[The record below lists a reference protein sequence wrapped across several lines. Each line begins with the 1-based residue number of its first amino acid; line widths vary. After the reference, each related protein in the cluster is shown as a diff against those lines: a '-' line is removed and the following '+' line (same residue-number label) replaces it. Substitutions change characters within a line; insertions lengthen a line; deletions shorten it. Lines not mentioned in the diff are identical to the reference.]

1 MKEFPLY
8 LLEVFSILKA
18 HSDKNYLVGGCVRD
32 ILLNKTPN
40 DFDVV
45 TDVPIVDIISLF
57 KDNGWKVQ
65 EAGQQF
71 LVCILSKNGNSIEIA
86 NFRNDS
92 TYIDGRRP
100 ESVSI
105 GTIEEDAERRDISI
119 NSLYLNPYN
128 GEIIDPTGNGLSDIS
143 NKIIRMNGNPEK
155 RLKEDLLRIMRVYRF
170 SAQFGFTIEKKTLSS
185 CRKHFNE
192 MSKKIPPERIKN
204 EVEKIAH
211 INYGTGI
218 EEYPLIRRIEVM
230 VGIHE

>member
-1 MKEFPLY
+1 MNFEFPLY
-8 LLEVFSILKA
+8 LLEVFSLLKYNGNK
-18 HSDKNYLVGGCVRD
+18 SYLVGGCVRD
-32 ILLNKTPN
+32 ILLKKNPK

-45 TDVPIVDIISLF
+45 TDVPIETVISIF

-71 LVCILSKNGNSIEIA
+71 LVCILSKNANSIEIA

-119 NSLYLNPYN
+119 NSLYLDPYTST
-128 GEIIDPTGNGLSDIS
+128 IIDPTGKGLCDIH
-143 NKIIRMNGNPEK
+143 NKLIRMNGNPEK

-170 SAQFGFTIEKKTLSS
+170 ASTLGFEIEKKTLTS
-185 CRKHFNE
+185 CRKNFNDMKE
-192 MSKKIPPERIKN
+192 KIPGERIKN
-204 EVEKIAH
+204 EIEK
-211 INYGTGI
+211 
-218 EEYPLIRRIEVM
+218 M
-230 VGIHE
+230 VGI